1 MDDEWTGLGLYRALH
16 RTSHSPHGTHELS
29 AAATSTSPES
39 QATCWHLCSVTIFKP
54 LFPHSMLPS
63 TTLHRLSALR
73 RISKAPLCSVRRYN
87 PVSPQTPDPWT
98 PTNRQ
103 STAYFDNNRTLL
115 NGSIR
120 WALSATKQY
129 SYYYSWSSDS
139 VKAVDGRTPS
149 GPNSWAQG
157 QGKS

>member
-73 RISKAPLCSVRRYN
+73 RIYLRPLYVPSEGITLSRPRRLILGHQLTGKALH
-87 PVSPQTPDPWT
+87 
-98 PTNRQ
+98 
-103 STAYFDNNRTLL
+103 TL
-115 NGSIR
+115 ITI
-120 WALSATKQY
+120 A
-129 SYYYSWSSDS
+129 
-139 VKAVDGRTPS
+139 PF
-149 GPNSWAQG
+149 
-157 QGKS
+157 

>member
-1 MDDEWTGLGLYRALH
+1 VDRTRPISSTAPYISLASWHTRVERRRHFHLTRISGNLLALVFSNH
-16 RTSHSPHGTHELS
+16 LQAPVSPLN
-29 AAATSTSPES
+29 
-39 QATCWHLCSVTIFKP
+39 VTIYYT
-54 LFPHSMLPS
+54 PS
-63 TTLHRLSALR
+63 AIGAPSY
-73 RISKAPLCSVRRYN
+73 ISKAPLCSVRRYN